1 MNCTDVRKYFYAFLD
16 SELDVERNIEVLAHV
31 NMCHACGLKI
41 EKERLLQERV
51 KETVCKVKAPV
62 YLEHII
68 LRSAERKPNFF
79 TQFVKNFLLRS
90 RFALVSGI
98 ATAII
103 LIACFFVI
111 QNKLKK
117 NNIFYLAESKYH
129 DYIMKQLVPDIRLQN
144 AREIIGHF
152 QNQTGLSVTL
162 PGIEENIQVQNAK
175 AIVEYFQR
183 QTGLTV
189 TLPFMKGNVQLV
201 GASLTNING
210 KNVPLVFYM
219 LDDTPITLAVICNS
233 NIDFSKMKEVMTDK
247 MVVYTGTG
255 FCGSCQIV
263 GWKETNTQYVMVSML
278 NREIMIKVLTKA

>member
-31 NMCHACGLKI
+31 NMCHACGMKI

-62 YLEHII
+62 YLEQKI
-68 LRSAERKPNFF
+68 LRSAERRPNFF
-79 TQFVKNFLLRS
+79 TQFKKNFLLRS
-90 RFALVSGI
+90 RFALLSGI

-129 DYIMKQLVPDIRLQN
+129 DYIMEQLVPDIRLQN

-201 GASLTNING
+201 GAALSKMNG
-210 KNVPLVFYM
+210 INVPLVFYM
-219 LDDTPITLAVICNS
+219 IDDTPLTVAIVCNS
-233 NIDFSKMKEVMTDK
+233 DINFRKMKEVMVDK
-247 MVVYTGTG
+247 MVVYTDTG

-263 GWKETNTQYVMVSML
+263 GWKEAGTQYVMVSML
-278 NREIMIKVLTKA
+278 NSEKMIKALTKA

>member
-41 EKERLLQERV
+41 EKESLLQERV
-51 KETVCKVKAPV
+51 KETVCKVKAPA
-62 YLEHII
+62 YLEQII
-68 LRSAERKPNFF
+68 LRSAERKPNLF
-79 TQFVKNFLLRS
+79 TQFIKNSLLRS

-111 QNKLKK
+111 QSKLKK

-219 LDDTPITLAVICNS
+219 IDDTPLTVAIVCNS
-233 NIDFSKMKEVMTDK
+233 DINFRKMKEVIADK
-247 MVVYTGTG
+247 MVVYTDTG

-263 GWKETNTQYVMVSML
+263 GWKEASTQYVMVSML
-278 NREIMIKVLTKA
+278 NREKMIKVLTKA

>member
-16 SELDVERNIEVLAHV
+16 SELDVERNIEVLTHV

-41 EKERLLQERV
+41 EKERLLQEKV

-62 YLEHII
+62 YLEQII

-79 TQFVKNFLLRS
+79 TQFIKNFLLRS

-129 DYIMKQLVPDIRLQN
+129 DYMMKQLVPDIRLQN
-144 AREIIGHF
+144 VREIIGRF

-162 PGIEENIQVQNAK
+162 PGIEENVQVQNAK

-201 GASLTNING
+201 GASLTNVNG
-210 KNVPLVFYM
+210 KNVPLIFYM

-233 NIDFSKMKEVMTDK
+233 NIDFSKMKEVIADK

-255 FCGSCQIV
+255 FCGSCRIV

-278 NREIMIKVLTKA
+278 NSEKMIKMLTKA

>member
-1 MNCTDVRKYFYAFLD
+1 MNCTDARKYFYAFLD
-16 SELDVERNIEVLAHV
+16 SELEVERNIEVLAHV

-51 KETVCKVKAPV
+51 KETVCKVKAPA
-62 YLEHII
+62 YLEQII
-68 LRSAERKPNFF
+68 LRSAERKPNLF
-79 TQFVKNFLLRS
+79 TQFIKNSLLRS

-111 QNKLKK
+111 QSKLKK

-210 KNVPLVFYM
+210 ENVPLVFYM

-233 NIDFSKMKEVMTDK
+233 NIDFSKMKEVMADK

-278 NREIMIKVLTKA
+278 NREKMIKVLTKA

>member
-68 LRSAERKPNFF
+68 LRSAESRPKFF
-79 TQFVKNFLLRS
+79 TQFKKNFLLRS

-117 NNIFYLAESKYH
+117 NNIIYLAESKYH

-144 AREIIGHF
+144 TREIIGHF

-175 AIVEYFQR
+175 AVAEYFQR
-183 QTGLTV
+183 QAGLSV
-189 TLPFMKGNVQLV
+189 PLPGVKENMQLV

-210 KNVPLVFYM
+210 KNIPLVFYM

-233 NIDFSKMKEVMTDK
+233 NIDFSNMKEIMTDK

-263 GWKETNTQYVMVSML
+263 GWKEADTQYVMVSML
-278 NREIMIKVLTKA
+278 NSEIMIKVLTKA

>member
-51 KETVCKVKAPV
+51 KETVCKVKAPA
-62 YLEHII
+62 YLEQII
-68 LRSAERKPNFF
+68 LRSAERKPNFS
-79 TQFVKNFLLRS
+79 TQFIKNSLLRS

-219 LDDTPITLAVICNS
+219 IDDTPLTLAIVCNS
-233 NIDFSKMKEVMTDK
+233 DINFRKMKEVIADK

>member
-51 KETVCKVKAPV
+51 KETVCKVKAPA
-62 YLEHII
+62 YLEQII

-79 TQFVKNFLLRS
+79 TQFIKNFSLRS

-144 AREIIGHF
+144 TREIIGHF

-263 GWKETNTQYVMVSML
+263 GWKETNTQYVIVSML
-278 NREIMIKVLTKA
+278 NREIMIKALTKA

>member
-51 KETVCKVKAPV
+51 KETVCKVKAPA
-62 YLEHII
+62 YLEQII
-68 LRSAERKPNFF
+68 LRSAERKPNIF
-79 TQFVKNFLLRS
+79 TQFIKNSLLRS

-111 QNKLKK
+111 QSKLKK

-129 DYIMKQLVPDIRLQN
+129 DYIMKRLDPDIRFQDTKSMLGRFPNQ
-144 AREIIGHF
+144 IGL
-152 QNQTGLSVTL
+152 NVTL

-189 TLPFMKGNVQLV
+189 TLPFMNGNVQLV
-201 GASLTNING
+201 GASLTHING
-210 KNVPLVFYM
+210 KKVPLVFYM
-219 LDDTPITLAVICNS
+219 LDDTPITLAIVCNS
-233 NIDFSKMKEVMTDK
+233 DINFRKMKEVIADK

-255 FCGSCQIV
+255 FCGACQIV
-263 GWKETNTQYVMVSML
+263 GWKEAENQHVMISTL
-278 NREIMIKVLTKA
+278 NSDKLLRIIRKV

>member
-16 SELDVERNIEVLAHV
+16 NELDVERNIEVLSHI

-51 KETVCKVKAPV
+51 KETVCKTKVPA
-62 YLEHII
+62 YLEQKIF
-68 LRSAERKPNFF
+68 RSAGSRPNFF
-79 TQFVKNFLLRS
+79 AQFIKNFSLRG

-98 ATAII
+98 ATAIV
-103 LIACFFVI
+103 LIAYFFVI
-111 QNKLKK
+111 QNTLKK
-117 NNIFYLAESKYH
+117 DNIFYLTESKYH

-144 AREIIGHF
+144 AGEIIGRL
-152 QNQTGLSVTL
+152 QNRTGLSVIL
-162 PGIEENIQVQNAK
+162 PGIEENMQIQNAK
-175 AIVEYFQR
+175 AIVDYFQK

-219 LDDTPITLAVICNS
+219 LDDTPITLAVVCNS
-233 NIDFSKMKEVMTDK
+233 DITFRKMKEVVADK

-263 GWKETNTQYVMVSML
+263 GWKETGAQYVMVSML
-278 NREIMIKVLTKA
+278 NSEKMIKALTKV